1 MDYIVKEV
9 FMKKVWDRIGGAIG
23 IIMTLIFGLIVA
35 NEIWQFLPSVYL
47 AVILNEA
54 IFYGGIA
61 LVIITTLEMIAN
73 VNFIVKLVFVAIW
86 AFIIVYSFSPT
97 LFGLLA

>member
-1 MDYIVKEV
+1 
-9 FMKKVWDRIGGAIG
+9 MKKVWDRIGGAIG
-23 IIMTLIFGLIVA
+23 IIMTLIFGVIVA

-47 AVILNEA
+47 VAILNEA
-54 IFYGGIA
+54 IYYGGIA

>member
-1 MDYIVKEV
+1 
-9 FMKKVWDRIGGAIG
+9 MKKLWDRIGGAIG
-23 IIMTLIFGLIVA
+23 IIMTLIFGVIVA
-35 NEIWQFLPSVYL
+35 NEIWQLLPSVYL

-54 IFYGGIA
+54 IYYGGIA

-97 LFGLLA
+97 LFGLIA